1 MKAEAATPKSVDERV
16 PRDSSFVLI
25 YRINPE
31 NQRLDRRE
39 REREPNK
46 QSARNQN
53 ETLAVDL
60 ATITGPEVTHRAVD
74 FGFDALDL
82 GVGAHGHRL
91 YVITVGLDSNLN
103 NLWALLWA
111 FA

>member
-39 REREPNK
+39 RERERENPTNR
-46 QSARNQN
+46 AH
-53 ETLAVDL
+53 
-60 ATITGPEVTHRAVD
+60 ATRMK
-74 FGFDALDL
+74 L
-82 GVGAHGHRL
+82 
-91 YVITVGLDSNLN
+91 
-103 NLWALLWA
+103 
-111 FA
+111 